1 MLFGSEFLWTQQP
14 IFLVIPPDSYMGL
27 LMLLSDSDTERT
39 SCNTTLCGNA
49 GSKTSNVQ
57 NALLPLLMSTPV
69 RIHWKRGPKF
79 QEKSPLQL
87 LELFIKGNS
96 YSKLKQM
103 PPTIPAES
111 TVQTDSFQ
119 VKCQNRSV
127 SFFLCVCV
135 YLWVHVCVCAENK
148 MQELNSVSKVYW
160 FLPPAS
166 FIPLRHFID
175 TVQMY
180 NQYTGWWKPGW
191 PFMALWPLHLWT
203 LRVSDCCDCSIL
215 GYCLIL
221 IYSNPL
227 ISDILNFHLCFIY
240 SCPTGV

>member
-1 MLFGSEFLWTQQP
+1 M
-14 IFLVIPPDSYMGL
+14 
-27 LMLLSDSDTERT
+27 DTT
-39 SCNTTLCGNA
+39 ANISCNSPRLLYGSLNA
-49 GSKTSNVQ
+49 AVWFRHWEDKLQHNIMWQ
-57 NALLPLLMSTPV
+57 RWLKNIKCPKCLLPLLMSTPV

-96 YSKLKQM
+96 YSKWKQM

-135 YLWVHVCVCAENK
+135 FVSACVCVCAENK

-221 IYSNPL
+221 IYPNPL